1 MAQSAIIAGVGM
13 TDFGKFPERGLKSL
27 ASEAIVAALAD
38 AGLPPGDV
46 EAAYMGNAA
55 AALITGQAMIAGQV
69 ILRSL
74 GIGRIPVVNVEN
86 ACATSATAFQQ
97 AERMIACGQYDVV
110 LAAGFEKLFHK
121 DKARTFQVFMGAIDV
136 EGIPQFLASLAK
148 NEPMPG
154 DSASGDKRS
163 IFMDIYASAARR
175 HMERYGTTA
184 RHFAMVSAKNAYH
197 GSLNPHAQYRD
208 VLSVDEVLAAP
219 TVSPPLTL
227 PMCAPIGDGAAA
239 IVLVSEKKA
248 RAMGLKDG
256 VRVRSSVLASG
267 WEGSGLNDESVV
279 EYASRKAY
287 ETAAIDP
294 RDIDVV
300 ELHDATAPAEIICYE
315 AMGIAKKG
323 EGARLLEQ
331 GATQL
336 GGRIPVNTSGGLL
349 RKGHPVGATGAAQIV
364 ELCEQ
369 LRGRAGARQVEGARL
384 AVAENGGGF
393 LGADAA
399 ATVVTVLEA
408 TGQAR

>member
-1 MAQSAIIAGVGM
+1 MTGSAIIAGVGM

-55 AALITGQAMIAGQV
+55 AALITGQAMVAGQV

-86 ACATSATAFQQ
+86 ACATSATAFHQ
-97 AERMIACGQYDVV
+97 AERMVACGQYDVV
-110 LAAGFEKLFHK
+110 LACGFEKLFHK
-121 DKARTFQVFMGAIDV
+121 DKARTFSVFMGAIDV
-136 EGIPQFLASLAK
+136 EALPQFLASMSKAEK
-148 NEPMPG
+148 PKAEREG
-154 DSASGDKRS
+154 GGDKRS
-163 IFMDIYASAARR
+163 VFMDIYAAAARG

-184 RHFAMVSAKNAYH
+184 RHFAMVSAKNSHH
-197 GSLNPHAQYRD
+197 GSLNPHAQYRE
-208 VLSVDEVLAAP
+208 VLGVDEILAAP
-219 TVSPPLTL
+219 SVAAPLTL

-239 IVLVSEKKA
+239 VVLVSERKA
-248 RAMGLKDG
+248 RAMGLRNG
-256 VRVRSSVLASG
+256 VRVRASVLASG
-267 WEGSGLNDESVV
+267 WDGSGAQEESVV

-287 ETAAIDP
+287 ETAAIEP
-294 RDIDVV
+294 CEIDVV
-300 ELHDATAPAEIICYE
+300 ELHDATAPAEILCYE
-315 AMGIAKKG
+315 SMGLAKKG
-323 EGARLLEQ
+323 EGARLVED
-331 GATQL
+331 GATRL
-336 GGRIPVNTSGGLL
+336 GGRVPVNTSGGLL

-393 LGADAA
+393 IGSDAA
-399 ATVVTVLEA
+399 ATVVTVLER
-408 TGQAR
+408 GR

>member
-1 MAQSAIIAGVGM
+1 MAASAIIAGVGM

-27 ASEAIVAALAD
+27 ASEAVVAALSD
-38 AGLPPGDV
+38 AGLRPGDI

-69 ILRSL
+69 ILRSI

-97 AERMIACGQYDVV
+97 AERMIACGEYDVV

-121 DKARTFQVFMGAIDV
+121 DKSRTFSVFMGAIDV
-136 EGIPQFLASLAK
+136 EGIPQFLASLSKADK
-148 NEPMPG
+148 PTNDEG
-154 DSASGDKRS
+154 GGGDKRS
-163 IFMDIYASAARR
+163 VFMDIYAAAARR

-184 RHFAMVSAKNAYH
+184 RHFAMVSAKNSYH
-197 GSLNPHAQYRD
+197 GSLNPHAQYRE
-208 VLSVDEVLAAP
+208 VLGVDEVLAAP
-219 TVSPPLTL
+219 SVAPPLTL

-239 IVLVSEKKA
+239 VVLVSEKKA
-248 RAMGLKDG
+248 RELGLKNG

-267 WEGSGLNDESVV
+267 WDGSGTQDESVV
-279 EYASRKAY
+279 EYASRRAY
-287 ETAAIDP
+287 EAAAIDP

-300 ELHDATAPAEIICYE
+300 ELHDATAPAEILCYE
-315 AMGIAKKG
+315 SMGLAKKG
-323 EGARLLEQ
+323 EGARLIED
-331 GATQL
+331 GTTRL
-336 GGRIPVNTSGGLL
+336 GGAVPVNTSGGLL
-349 RKGHPVGATGAAQIV
+349 RKGHPVGATGAAQIY

-393 LGADAA
+393 IGADAA
-399 ATVVTVLEA
+399 AAVVTVLEK
-408 TGQAR
+408 AR